1 MARILL
7 AEDHGADLE
16 LMGYLLDAFGHTTKR
31 CADGQ
36 AALEAI
42 RCALP
47 DLVVCD
53 IQMPRLSGYGL
64 ALAVRADAVLRQ
76 VPLVAVTALAMHG
89 DRERVLAGGFDGYIE
104 KPLRPDTFVGQVE
117 AFLPPLLRLLRA
129 ARPQAA
135 AGGR

>member
-7 AEDHGADLE
+7 ADDHEADLE
-16 LMGYLLDAFGHTTKR
+16 LMGYLLEAFGHTTQR

-42 RCALP
+42 RRDPP
-47 DLVVCD
+47 DLVVSD
-53 IQMPRLSGYGL
+53 IQMPRLSGHGL
-64 ALAVRADAVLRQ
+64 AQAVRADAALRRI
-76 VPLVAVTALAMHG
+76 PLVAVTALAMHG
-89 DRERVLAGGFDGYIE
+89 DRERVLGGGFDGYIE

-135 AGGR
+135 ARGR